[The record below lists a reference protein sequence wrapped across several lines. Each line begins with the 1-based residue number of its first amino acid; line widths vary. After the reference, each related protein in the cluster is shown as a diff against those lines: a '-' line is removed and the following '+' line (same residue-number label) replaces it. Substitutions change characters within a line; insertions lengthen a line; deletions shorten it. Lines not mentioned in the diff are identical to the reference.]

1 MQNATSR
8 CVTDALYI
16 YILLVEPA
24 AFRDITYDDN
34 HTQYKLTTSKDNGW
48 LTYCTNYTIKVAE
61 AA

>member
-1 MQNATSR
+1 MLDMQNATSR

-34 HTQYKLTTSKDNGW
+34 HTQYKLTISKDNG
-48 LTYCTNYTIKVAE
+48 
-61 AA
+61 